1 MKMKVRNTSG
11 RARTEAV
18 MVRLSSAEMEAARA
32 KAMAVGVSLSE
43 LVRQLLAGLKP
54 RARKR
59 VAVEGLPEVRR
70 IAALLGH
77 ALRSADP
84 AERAQLVPFYKEACR
99 RFGAL
104 LVQAERL
111 QEAEDG
117 HDVADHQES

>member
-1 MKMKVRNTSG
+1 MHRKMKNSSG
-11 RARTEAV
+11 RARTEAI
-18 MVRLSSAEMEAARA
+18 MVRLSSEELEAAQSKA
-32 KAMAVGVSLSE
+32 KAVGVTVSE

-59 VAVEGLPEVRR
+59 VAVVGLPEVRK

-77 ALRSADP
+77 ALRSAEP

-99 RFGAL
+99 HFGAL